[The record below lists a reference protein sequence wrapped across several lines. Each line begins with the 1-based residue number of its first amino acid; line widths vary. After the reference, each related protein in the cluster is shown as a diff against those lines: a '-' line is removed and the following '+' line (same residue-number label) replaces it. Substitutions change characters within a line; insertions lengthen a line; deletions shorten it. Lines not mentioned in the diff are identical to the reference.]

1 MQNNEYKID
10 VFIKIYD
17 RSRYLT
23 LYGFENYDAT
33 YSKIRDLIGVKMGVT
48 CVFSCYYANSKLI
61 RMVLCL

>member
-23 LYGFENYDAT
+23 LYGFGNYDAT
-33 YSKIRDLIGVKMGVT
+33 YNKIRDLIGVKSCVT
-48 CVFSCYYANSKLI
+48 YVFSCYYANSKLI
-61 RMVLCL
+61 RMLLCL